1 MQRDLDAMAGR
12 KFDLAVIGGGV
23 IGSAIARDAARRGI
37 RVVLLERDD
46 FACAASEAMSH
57 LIHGGIRYLA
67 QAHFIQ
73 IAQSLRE
80 RRIWR
85 RVAPGFVKPQPFMV
99 PLFNKGVAS
108 RLTLS
113 AGTRLFELA
122 GGNGFG
128 QHLSPSQAIAAEPL
142 LDLPGLAGACLY
154 SDCRIDQPERLVLAM
169 LADACANGAQIA
181 NHAEVEAMAV
191 DNTHLRLVA
200 RDAMCGETFTL
211 QADKVA
217 NVTGPWAQKLAT
229 RLLPD
234 QAGAKLTA
242 SKGIH
247 IVTRQLTRSHALA
260 LSGKGEHAFI
270 VPWGGFSLI
279 GTTDTADTGDPGSA
293 VATSAEVHELT
304 AKVLRLLPSAKH
316 VFEHSVSTFAGVRAL
331 PGASGDT
338 YSASRDFQIVCH
350 ANDGAPSFFSV
361 YGGKWTTARL
371 VAEKA
376 VDRITRDFQRS
387 LKPCDTATASIVVPL
402 VSTSIDNAAQDFVG
416 EMALTEGDRMRRM
429 SRLEV
434 LRAAG
439 KSAAKP

>member
-23 IGSAIARDAARRGI
+23 IGSAVARDAARRGMH
-37 RVVLLERDD
+37 VALLERDD

-67 QAHFIQ
+67 QGHFSQ

-85 RVAPGFVKPQPFMV
+85 RVAPDFVKPQPFMV
-99 PLFNKGVAS
+99 PLFNKSVAS
-108 RLTLS
+108 RLALS
-113 AGTRLFELA
+113 LGTRLFELA

-128 QHLSPSQAIAAEPL
+128 HHLSRSKAIAAEPL

-191 DNTHLRLVA
+191 DTKHLRLVVREA
-200 RDAMCGETFTL
+200 IGSETFTL
-211 QADKVA
+211 LADKVA

-229 RLLPD
+229 QLLPG
-234 QAGAKLTA
+234 QAGARLTA

-247 IVTRQLTRSHALA
+247 IVTRQLNRSYALA

-293 VATSAEVHELT
+293 VATNAEVHELT
-304 AKVLRLLPSAKH
+304 AKVLRLLPLAKQGLEAPVSA
-316 VFEHSVSTFAGVRAL
+316 FAGVRAL

-350 ANDGAPSFFSV
+350 ANDGAPSFFSI

-376 VDRITRDFQRS
+376 VDRIAQGFQRP
-387 LKPCDTATASIVVPL
+387 LKACDTATANIALLPASAGIAG
-402 VSTSIDNAAQDFVG
+402 TGKAFAG
-416 EMALTEGDRMRRM
+416 EMALTDGDRLRRM

-434 LRAAG
+434 LRGVG
-439 KSAAKP
+439 KTAAKP